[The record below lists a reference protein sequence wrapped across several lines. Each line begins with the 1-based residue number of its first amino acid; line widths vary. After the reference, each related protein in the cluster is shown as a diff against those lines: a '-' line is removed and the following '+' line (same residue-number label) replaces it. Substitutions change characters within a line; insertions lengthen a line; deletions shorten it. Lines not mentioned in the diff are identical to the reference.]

1 MKKIVALVL
10 ACVMLMA
17 LVACGA
23 APAPAAPAAAPAA
36 EAPAAAAPAEE
47 APAAEATNYP
57 TPENPLTLKLGHV
70 GPPKSSLDESAQYIA
85 NYINEKTNGAIVIE
99 VYPQGQLGDAIVM
112 MDGLTN
118 GTLECA
124 MVGANEIATM
134 IPDFYALCLPFLFN
148 DFPEFFTIAQDEKLV
163 SMCNDLTA
171 AKGFQTLGFTSGIA
185 RGFNNTKRP
194 IHVADDCAGLKIR
207 IMAGSIYVDIFEAL
221 GCTTSTMAFG
231 ECYSALQQG
240 VIDGEDNDADMMVTM
255 KFMEV
260 EKYHTELNCTVQSNP
275 LLVSNEYWNML
286 SPEQQQIF
294 RDAVADWCGS
304 YIEFFKT
311 SQAERLATLEENG
324 VDIVYPTAEE
334 KDTFK
339 EATAAVY
346 EKYSA
351 DINPDFM
358 NYVLEKVDEYRAG

>member
-1 MKKIVALVL
+1 MKKIVALAL
-10 ACVMLMA
+10 ALVMLMGLA
-17 LVACGA
+17 ACGA
-23 APAPAAPAAAPAA
+23 APAADPSAPTTGDTNTAPAADAK
-36 EAPAAAAPAEE
+36 
-47 APAAEATNYP
+47 YP
-57 TPENPLTLKLGHV
+57 TPEKPLTLKLGHV
-70 GPPKSSLDESAQYIA
+70 GPPKSSLDESAQFIA
-85 NYINEKTNGAIVIE
+85 NYINEKTNGAIKIE
-99 VYPQGQLGDAIVM
+99 VYPQGQLGDAITM

-148 DFPEFFTIAQDEKLV
+148 DFPEFFAIAQDEELLAK
-163 SMCNDLTA
+163 CNELTD

-185 RGFNNTKRP
+185 RGFNNTKRA

-207 IMAGSIYVDIFEAL
+207 IMSGSIYVDIFEAL

-275 LLVSNEYWNML
+275 LLVSNEYWDML
-286 SPEQQQIF
+286 SPEQQEIF
-294 RDAVADWCGS
+294 RDAVSEWCAS

-311 SQAERLATLEENG
+311 TQAERLATLEENG

-334 KDTFK
+334 KQTFK
-339 EATAAVY
+339 DATAAVY

-351 DINPDFM
+351 NISPDFM
-358 NYVLEKVDEYRAG
+358 DLVLAKLDAYRAG

>member
-1 MKKIVALVL
+1 MKKIIALAL

-17 LVACGA
+17 LVACGST
-23 APAPAAPAAAPAA
+23 PAPAATETPANTPTEQAPATA
-36 EAPAAAAPAEE
+36 D
-47 APAAEATNYP
+47 NYP

-70 GPPKSSLDESAQYIA
+70 GPPKSSLNQSAEFLA
-85 NYINEKTNGAIVIE
+85 NYINEKTNGAVIIE

-134 IPDFYALCLPFLFN
+134 IPDFYALCLPFLFD

-163 SMCNDLTA
+163 SMCNDLTS

-194 IHVADDCAGLKIR
+194 IRVADDCKGLKIR

-260 EKYHTELNCTVQSNP
+260 EKHHTELNCTMQSNP
-275 LLVSNEYWNML
+275 LLISNEYWTML

-294 RDAVADWCGS
+294 REAVSEWCAS
-304 YIEFFKT
+304 YIEFFNDTQK
-311 SQAERLATLEENG
+311 ERLATLEEND
-324 VDIVYPTAEE
+324 VEIVYLTAEE
-334 KDTFK
+334 KQTFK
-339 EATAAVY
+339 DATAGVY

-351 DINPDFM
+351 DIDPEFI
-358 NYVLEKVDEYRAG
+358 NYVLEKIEEYRQG